1 MAIKPTDLSAI
12 IKSQIKDFEQNIT
25 YDEAGR
31 VISVGDGIALVSGIN
46 NVEYGELV
54 RFESGVLGMALNL
67 EEDLVGVV
75 VLGDDR
81 EISETDHVYRT
92 KEVISTI
99 VGDQLL
105 GRVIDPLANAIDGKE
120 KINAQI
126 KRPIFKIA
134 PGVMSR
140 EEVNE
145 PLKTGLLIIDSMI
158 PIGKGQRELVIGDRQ
173 TGKTAIA
180 IDTILNQKGKNVFCI
195 YVAIGQKSSTIS
207 QIVENLKKNDAMKYT
222 TIISASASQSAPLQ
236 YIAPYTGI
244 TIAEEW
250 MSKGKDVLIIIASPA
265 WSRSIPRWCVL
276 LALSITWKIG

>member
-244 TIAEEW
+244 TIAEE
-250 MSKGKDVLIIIASPA
+250 
-265 WSRSIPRWCVL
+265 
-276 LALSITWKIG
+276 

>member
-54 RFESGVLGMALNL
+54 RFESGVLGMVLNL
-67 EEDLVGVV
+67 EEDLVGIV

-180 IDTILNQKGKNVFCI
+180 IDTILNQKGKNVF
-195 YVAIGQKSSTIS
+195 S
-207 QIVENLKKNDAMKYT
+207 
-222 TIISASASQSAPLQ
+222 
-236 YIAPYTGI
+236 
-244 TIAEEW
+244 
-250 MSKGKDVLIIIASPA
+250 
-265 WSRSIPRWCVL
+265 
-276 LALSITWKIG
+276 